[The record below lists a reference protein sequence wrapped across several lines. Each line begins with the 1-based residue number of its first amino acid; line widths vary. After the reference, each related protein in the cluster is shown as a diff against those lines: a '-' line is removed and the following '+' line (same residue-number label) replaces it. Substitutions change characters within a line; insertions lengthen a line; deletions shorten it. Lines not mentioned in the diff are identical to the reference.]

1 MSLGVEGRASGSNK
15 KLSMETSDGPVAK
28 TPCSQCRGLE
38 FNSWSQ
44 KYIPHAAMKTE
55 DLAQCN

>member
-38 FNSWSQ
+38 FNPWSQ
-44 KYIPHAAMKTE
+44 K
-55 DLAQCN
+55 